1 MGMHFRGKFPPIEMA
16 TVPSNRENTEANQM
30 QIQNE
35 ASSALSTAYPS
46 AGNRRVV
53 ISVRQF
59 SQRNPAFTESSL
71 RNLIFKADERLGANG
86 TIAGN
91 GLIEAGAL
99 IRIGRKVL
107 IDEARFFEWAEA
119 QNKRGAA

>member
-1 MGMHFRGKFPPIEMA
+1 MKNIQQA
-16 TVPSNRENTEANQM
+16 TEAT
-30 QIQNE
+30 
-35 ASSALSTAYPS
+35 ASLYAAYPS
-46 AGNRRVV
+46 ADHRRVV
-53 ISVRQF
+53 LTVPQF
-59 SQRNPAFTESSL
+59 NQRNPAFTESSL

-107 IDEARFFEWAEA
+107 IDEARFFEWIEA

>member
-1 MGMHFRGKFPPIEMA
+1 MQAQQDKCTNGKAIA
-16 TVPSNRENTEANQM
+16 IGT
-30 QIQNE
+30 
-35 ASSALSTAYPS
+35 ALPAFQTQ
-46 AGNRRVV
+46 RV
-53 ISVRQF
+53 ILNVRQF
-59 SQRNPAFTESSL
+59 SQRNPVFTESAL

-107 IDEARFFEWAEA
+107 IDEDCFFEWMEA